1 MSNETQNTTP
11 AKTETPVLGKIILTL
26 KRPHRSQKD
35 GKMRFIYTVSGD
47 QDALNQYIADKKAE
61 GFDAKNAQG
70 EITYFGPKLVPN
82 GTELVKQ
89 TKGYWF
95 PVNERFEILTAAVAQ
110 TGNYEMGKDLAEG
123 KIK

>member
-1 MSNETQNTTP
+1 MENTTQTT
-11 AKTETPVLGKIILTL
+11 KTETPILGKIVLTL

-61 GFDAKNAQG
+61 GFDAKNPQG
-70 EITYFGPKLVPN
+70 EITYFGNKLVPN

-95 PVNERFEILTAAVAQ
+95 PVNEKFEVLTAATKDYGYDLA
-110 TGNYEMGKDLAEG
+110 KDLVDG
-123 KIK
+123 KLNK